1 MSNQKEHTDFESHP
15 ADPLQTFARVESQI
29 AFDFKNQLFISLSP
43 NQSGDNSMTYFKA
56 TENESLQQ
64 TEQKKILD
72 FDDRARREKTIDLLT
87 LDDAENKS
95 YNDALERSKKLM
107 ARKVEAE
114 KKKQF
119 PLNYFADTWN
129 ILRFIKGNKSR
140 GV

>member
-1 MSNQKEHTDFESHP
+1 M
-15 ADPLQTFARVESQI
+15 
-29 AFDFKNQLFISLSP
+29 SP
-43 NQSGDNSMTYFKA
+43 NNPSHDNSLTWLKA
-56 TENESLQQ
+56 TDKESLQLTDQ
-64 TEQKKILD
+64 TKMLD
-72 FDDRARREKTIDLLT
+72 LNDLASREKTIDLLT
-87 LDDAENKS
+87 IDDPENKS